1 MIKFNLKNQTFF
13 KLPVKAAGLI
23 LVLVFVF
30 SSCLILPGCDRLQ
43 QLRATVTGIF
53 TREEESNNA
62 VEVVDGFFSAMIEKD
77 YSKAYD
83 YIYNDKNQT
92 LEDFKKEMGSVTDIV
107 SVEINW
113 VEVKNNI
120 AVVGIDLIDTY
131 DGEEKIYKDL
141 EVSLVKDADQEWKI
155 NFWE

>member
-1 MIKFNLKNQTFF
+1 M
-13 KLPVKAAGLI
+13 
-23 LVLVFVF
+23 FVF
-30 SSCLILPGCDRLQ
+30 TSCLILSGCDRLK
-43 QLRATVTGIF
+43 QLKTTATGIF

-62 VEVVDGFFSAMIEKD
+62 VDVVDEFFSAMIEKN
-77 YSKAYD
+77 YSKAYG

-92 LEDFKKEMGSVTDIV
+92 LEDFRKEMDSVTDIV

-141 EVSLVKDADQEWKI
+141 KVSLVKDTDQKWKI
-155 NFWE
+155 NFWD